1 MANYWAIAIG
11 INQYQLFQPL
21 NHAQAD
27 AEAIEDFLVTEAGFE
42 SKHCLLMTDTSP
54 PRGNRP
60 TYPTKENILLL
71 LEDLAATSW
80 QPQDYVWLFFSGYGV
95 NHNGKD
101 YLMPVEGNPELVLET
116 GIEVRSLMHSLQLAE
131 LNVLLLL
138 DINRA
143 FGTQADAP
151 VGEEII
157 ELAQELQ
164 LATILSCQPE
174 QFSHEN
180 SELGH
185 GFFTAALLE
194 ALRSGNGSSLAD
206 LDSYLSLIT
215 PQLCQHHWRPIQNP
229 ATIIPSRQQVILPE
243 LAVES
248 NFEPDP
254 IIYPEES
261 FAVVRAAPSLDD
273 NSPKT
278 SADQDR
284 WGEIKTVETT
294 VSPSFQEVKAQNST
308 AEIENSQSE
317 ESAYDPG
324 AKQLPDKNPMQE
336 TSREQGTNARFLS
349 SPQSSQ
355 QGASGSQQS
364 EVGERPSEVLSAD
377 FREAQGSASDNQ
389 NFEQRSDLSPQGAG
403 SSSQAY
409 VSQSSPNQTNTPLW
423 KQFILW
429 GGGSMVVV
437 GLIAVVFLRNQAT
450 FRIKEI
456 SRAFPNATSDPTVF
470 QDSPNDNSIT
480 EITPPVQSKNRSR
493 AQIVSSSESKKR
505 NQAVSDLAKMSLRP
519 TQASDL
525 SLAIATARKIQPG
538 EPLYKQAQENIKI
551 WSRMILY
558 LAEDRARQRRYGKA
572 IATAQLV
579 TKDEALYAKAQAA
592 INQWRIEGKQYV
604 SNKTLLDAANAL
616 IKPGQASSYNR
627 AIEVAKKV
635 PSGQPGFDTAQKL
648 INRWSEKI
656 LNLAKNRAAQGE
668 LNAAIKTAA
677 LVPEV
682 TAAYEDAQDA
692 IQKWQDRRIKN

>member
-21 NHAQAD
+21 SYAQAD
-27 AEAIEDFLVTEAGFE
+27 AEALKDILVTEAGFKSE
-42 SKHCLLMTDTSP
+42 HCLLMTDTSP
-54 PRGNRP
+54 PRGNRS
-60 TYPTKENILLL
+60 THPTKENILLL
-71 LEDLAATSW
+71 LEDLAATSF
-80 QPQDYVWLFFSGYGV
+80 QPQDYLWLFFSGYGV
-95 NHNGKD
+95 NYNGKD
-101 YLMPVEGNPELVLET
+101 YLIPVEGNPELVMET
-116 GIEVRSLMHSLQLAE
+116 GIEVRSLMQSLKLAD
-131 LNVLLLL
+131 LNALLLL

-164 LATILSCQPE
+164 IATILSCQPE

-194 ALRSGNGSSLAD
+194 TLRSGNGNSLAD
-206 LDSYLSLIT
+206 LESYLNLIT

-229 ATIIPSRQQVILPE
+229 ATIIPSRQQIILPQ

-248 NFEPDP
+248 DLEAEP

-261 FAVVRAAPSLDD
+261 FAVTRAAPSLDD
-273 NSPKT
+273 NPPSA
-278 SADQDR
+278 SADQGR
-284 WGEIKTVETT
+284 WGENTTVETT
-294 VSPSFQEVKAQNST
+294 VSQSSQQKAGDEDSYQEVVISASEPVST
-308 AEIENSQSE
+308 LA
-317 ESAYDPG
+317 
-324 AKQLPDKNPMQE
+324 DKNPMPE
-336 TSREQGTNARFLS
+336 TSLEVIPSHQL
-349 SPQSSQ
+349 SQ
-355 QGASGSQQS
+355 Q
-364 EVGERPSEVLSAD
+364 EKPTHT
-377 FREAQGSASDNQ
+377 
-389 NFEQRSDLSPQGAG
+389 AG

-409 VSQSSPNQTNTPLW
+409 VSRLPAQADTSLW

-429 GGGSMVVV
+429 GGGSMVVA
-437 GLIAVVFLRNQAT
+437 GLIAVLFLRNQAT
-450 FRIKEI
+450 FRIKQI
-456 SRAFPNATSDPTVF
+456 STESPTAVSDPTF
-470 QDSPNDNSIT
+470 QDSPDDRSIN
-480 EITPPVQSKNRSR
+480 EITPSGQSKTRSR
-493 AQIVSSSESKKR
+493 TQIASSSQSRR
-505 NQAVSDLAKMSLRP
+505 NQALLDLGKMSLRP

-538 EPLYKQAQENIKI
+538 EPLYEQAQENIKI
-551 WSRMILY
+551 WSRMILD
-558 LAEDRARQRRYGKA
+558 LAEGRARQRRYGNA
-572 IATAQLV
+572 IATAQLI

-616 IKPGQASSYNR
+616 IKPGQASTYNR
-627 AIEVAKKV
+627 AIEVAKRV

-656 LNLAKNRAAQGE
+656 LDLAKSRAAQGE

-692 IQKWQDRRIKN
+692 IQKWQDRRLRN

>member
-21 NHAQAD
+21 SYAQAD
-27 AEAIEDFLVTEAGFE
+27 AEALKDFLVTQAGFVSE
-42 SKHCLLMTDTSP
+42 HCLLMTDTSP
-54 PRGNRP
+54 PIGNRS
-60 TYPTKENILLL
+60 THPTKENILLL
-71 LEDLAATSW
+71 LEDLAATSF
-80 QPQDYVWLFFSGYGV
+80 QPQDYLWLFFSGYGV
-95 NHNGKD
+95 NYNGKD
-101 YLMPVEGNPELVLET
+101 YLIPVEGNPELVIET
-116 GIEVRSLMHSLQLAE
+116 GIEVRSLMQSLKLAD

-164 LATILSCQPE
+164 IATILSCQPE

-194 ALRSGNGSSLAD
+194 ALRSGNGNSLAD
-206 LDSYLSLIT
+206 LESYLNLIT

-229 ATIIPSRQQVILPE
+229 ATIIPSRQQIILPR

-248 NFEPDP
+248 DLEADA

-261 FAVVRAAPSLDD
+261 FAVARAAPPLDD
-273 NSPKT
+273 NPPRT
-278 SADQDR
+278 SADQGR
-284 WGEIKTVETT
+284 WGEDTTVET
-294 VSPSFQEVKAQNST
+294 SM
-308 AEIENSQSE
+308 SQSSQQKAGDE
-317 ESAYDPG
+317 DSEQEIVISASEPVG
-324 AKQLPDKNPMQE
+324 TLPDKNPMQE
-336 TSREQGTNARFLS
+336 TSLEVIPSHQL
-349 SPQSSQ
+349 SQ
-355 QGASGSQQS
+355 Q
-364 EVGERPSEVLSAD
+364 EKP
-377 FREAQGSASDNQ
+377 N
-389 NFEQRSDLSPQGAG
+389 NGAG

-409 VSQSSPNQTNTPLW
+409 VSRLPANQVDSSLW

-429 GGGSMVVV
+429 GGGSMVVA

-450 FRIKEI
+450 FRIKPI
-456 SRAFPNATSDPTVF
+456 SRESPSATSEPTF
-470 QDSPNDNSIT
+470 QDSPDGRPIN
-480 EITPPVQSKNRSR
+480 EITSPGQSRNRSR
-493 AQIVSSSESKKR
+493 TQIASTDSKR
-505 NQAVSDLAKMSLRP
+505 NQALLDLRRMSLRQN
-519 TQASDL
+519 QASDL

-538 EPLYKQAQENIKI
+538 EPLYEQAQENIKI
-551 WSRMILY
+551 WSRMILE
-558 LAEDRARQRRYGKA
+558 LAEGRAKQRRYANA
-572 IATAQLV
+572 IATAQLI

-592 INQWRIEGKQYV
+592 INQWRIEGKEYV

-616 IKPGQASSYNR
+616 IKPRQASTYNR
-627 AIEVAKKV
+627 AIEVAKRV

-648 INRWSEKI
+648 INKWSEKI
-656 LNLAKNRAAQGE
+656 LDLAKSRAAQGE
-668 LNAAIKTAA
+668 FNAAIQTAA

-692 IQKWQDRRIKN
+692 IQKWQNRRIRN